1 MRDKSLAT
9 EMFKE
14 GSVDMSLAIA
24 LDNEGPFWIMH
35 TEIMSLDICDQSLA
49 VMPVSEVKS

>member
-24 LDNEGPFWIMH
+24 LDNEGPSWIMH